1 MQNSSENRKLNNK
14 DLTTNKDLSNNNDL
28 TTNKDLKE
36 PTILDL
42 MRYVKNV
49 FEKIE
54 GNQEYMIAKI
64 EEFEDRLISI
74 ESKFEKT
81 VRRSSDKH
89 KYELKNPSQTT
100 IKELVARVSK
110 EDVLRTLSFKCPTYM
125 MVLVR
130 SLYFDELNEKH
141 PFPFRIQKGKSRVFE
156 YYLNDRWII
165 DQNGFYIKK
174 TICSNLESVFRYF
187 NNDKYVSLDDVQ
199 ANEEFIMT
207 FERKDVQNEIFAS
220 VCSEMKQNTYY
231 E

>member
-1 MQNSSENRKLNNK
+1 MQNSSENKELNNK
-14 DLTTNKDLSNNNDL
+14 DL

-81 VRRSSDKH
+81 VRRNSDKH

-110 EDVLRTLSFKCPTYM
+110 EDVLRTLSFKCPNQMT
-125 MVLVR
+125 VLVR

-174 TICSNLESVFRYF
+174 TICANLESVFRYF

-199 ANEEFIMT
+199 TNEEFIMT

-220 VCSEMKQNTYY
+220 VCSEMKQNTFY